1 MFTDNDVRLATAADT
16 DSIGDLLNAFNK
28 EYHEPTP
35 SPKQLSARF
44 KELFD
49 QGDTSVLLGGDGPDG
64 VAVLRFRSSIWS
76 NSLECYLAELYVK
89 PQSRGNQLGHYL
101 LQAAIELAKQ
111 KGADYMDL
119 GTSEADV
126 AAIKLYESFGFT
138 NHESRPDGPI
148 MYVYEREL

>member
-1 MFTDNDVRLATAADT
+1 MFTEKDVRLATTADT
-16 DSIGDLLNAFNK
+16 DSIGHLLNAFNN
-28 EYHEPTP
+28 EYDEPTP
-35 SPKQLSARF
+35 NAKELSDRF

-49 QGDTSVLLGGDGPDG
+49 HGDTSVLLGGNGPDG
-64 VAVLRFRSSIWS
+64 LAVLRFRLSIWS
-76 NSLECYLAELYVK
+76 RSLECYLAELYVM
-89 PQSRGNQLGHYL
+89 PESRGKHLGHHL
-101 LQAAIELAKQ
+101 LKAAIELAKQ

-126 AAIKLYESFGFT
+126 AAIKLYESFGFS